1 VVDAA
6 ISGLLAGYGVAVPVG
21 AIGVL
26 LISLSARHAFRVGA
40 GAALGVA
47 TADGLYALVAVLGGA
62 AVASLIEPVATP
74 LRIVAAMVLLGIAA
88 QIAVSAARHARV
100 PGRELPPSRLRTTPR
115 AYAGVLALTI
125 LNPVTIIYFTA
136 LVLGQR
142 EPFTPGERVVFV
154 IAVFVASA
162 SWQLLLATGG
172 SMLGKWLAGP
182 RGSLATALVSS
193 AVIVALAV
201 RTLI

>member
-1 VVDAA
+1 
-6 ISGLLAGYGVAVPVG
+6 VPVG

-162 SWQLLLATGG
+162 SWQLLLASGG

>member
-1 VVDAA
+1 MVDAA

-26 LISLSARHAFRVGA
+26 LISLSARHAFQVGA

-88 QIAVSAARHARV
+88 QIAVSAARHARD

-142 EPFTPGERVVFV
+142 EAFTPGERAVFV
-154 IAVFVASA
+154 IAVFLASA

-182 RGSLATALVSS
+182 RGRLATALVSS